1 MVIYFLQFSVNS
13 TLLFLNRVK
22 VKLYQHCHTL
32 HLIRDKVMN
41 STIVLSKLIISLL
54 LFHLKIMVNVSIIM
68 HKSERIYQVV
78 QIVLRLTG
86 SQKGHLHE
94 RRTEQERK
102 KAPWLSW
109 LSL

>member
-54 LFHLKIMVNVSIIM
+54 FHLKIMVNVSIIM
-68 HKSERIYQVV
+68 HKSES
-78 QIVLRLTG
+78 TG
-86 SQKGHLHE
+86 
-94 RRTEQERK
+94 
-102 KAPWLSW
+102 
-109 LSL
+109 

>member
-1 MVIYFLQFSVNS
+1 MVIYYLQFSVNS

-32 HLIRDKVMN
+32 HLIRDRVMN

-54 LFHLKIMVNVSIIM
+54 FHLKIMVNISIIM
-68 HKSERIYQVV
+68 HKSERIYWVV

-86 SQKGHLHE
+86 SQKGHLQE